1 MLSPVKRKRVR
12 NPPREHL
19 VIEGATVMYYSNFN
33 PENRPEEQ
41 QPQQTFEATSYRI
54 EDDVRPSKKK
64 KRVWPKVTALC
75 LACALLGGGAAA
87 GIMALTGGVKGTT
100 TVYQG
105 DRTPTV
111 VSVSNVTTKEPLT
124 AAQIYATY
132 VKATVGITTEINT
145 NVYGQVVQ
153 TAASGSGFVISQDGY
168 IVTNYHVIDEASK
181 ITVTL
186 VDGKSYDATLV
197 GGDEEN
203 DIAVLKV
210 DATGLDTVVIGS
222 SDNLVVGDQV
232 YAIGNPLGELTFSLT
247 GGYVS
252 ALDRN
257 VTMSDGRRM
266 NYIQTDTAI
275 NSGNSGG
282 PLFDQYG
289 QVVGIVSAKLSNNG
303 DSTEAS
309 VEGVGFAIPIDNV
322 WNMITDIM
330 EYGYVTGKP
339 YMGIINTSV
348 SGEAQRYGT
357 PAGAY
362 VLGVVEDS
370 CAAKAGLQ
378 EGDIITKLD
387 DADITSSDDLQNALA
402 DYRAGDTATLTVS
415 RSGQVQTLTI
425 TFDERTDERVA
436 ASQELHDQLEEEQNQ
451 QYSNQQQYGNGG
463 GIFWP
468 FGW

>member
-1 MLSPVKRKRVR
+1 
-12 NPPREHL
+12 
-19 VIEGATVMYYSNFN
+19 MYYSDFN
-33 PENRPEEQ
+33 PDNRPEEQ

-54 EDDVRPSKKK
+54 EDDVRPTKKK
-64 KRVWPKVTALC
+64 KRLWPKITALC
-75 LACALLGGGAAA
+75 LVCALLGGGAGA
-87 GIMALTGGVKGTT
+87 GVMALTGGVKGST

-105 DRTPTV
+105 DHAPTV
-111 VSVSNVTTKEPLT
+111 VNVSNVTTKEPLT

-132 VKATVGITTEINT
+132 VNATVGITTEINT

-168 IVTNYHVIDEASK
+168 IVTNYHVIEDASK
-181 ITVTL
+181 ITVTF

-203 DIAVLKV
+203 DIAVLKI
-210 DATGLDTVVIGS
+210 DAAGLATVVIGS

-266 NYIQTDTAI
+266 NYIQTDAAI

-282 PLFDQYG
+282 ALFDQYG

-303 DSTEAS
+303 DTSEAS
-309 VEGVGFAIPIDNV
+309 VEGIGFAIPIDNV
-322 WNMITDIM
+322 WSMITDIM

-362 VLGVVEDS
+362 VLGVVDSS

-387 DADITSSDDLQNALA
+387 DTDITSSDDLQNALA
-402 DYRAGDTATLTVS
+402 EYRAGDTATLTVS
-415 RSGQVQTLTI
+415 RSGQTQTLTI

-436 ASQELHDQLEEEQNQ
+436 ASQELQEQITQEQQQ
-451 QYSNQQQYGNGG
+451 QYSQQYGNGYGNG
-463 GIFWP
+463 GGYSWP

>member
-1 MLSPVKRKRVR
+1 
-12 NPPREHL
+12 
-19 VIEGATVMYYSNFN
+19 MYYSNFN

-378 EGDIITKLD
+378 EGDIITKID
-387 DADITSSDDLQNALA
+387 DTDITSSDDLQNALA
-402 DYRAGDTATLTVS
+402 DYQAGDTATLTVS

-436 ASQELHDQLEEEQNQ
+436 ASQELQDQIEQEQQ

>member
-1 MLSPVKRKRVR
+1 
-12 NPPREHL
+12 
-19 VIEGATVMYYSNFN
+19 MYYSNFN

-181 ITVTL
+181 ITVTF

-378 EGDIITKLD
+378 EGDIITKID
-387 DADITSSDDLQNALA
+387 DTDITSSDDLQNALA
-402 DYRAGDTATLTVS
+402 DYQAGDTATLTVS

-436 ASQELHDQLEEEQNQ
+436 ASQELQDQIEQEQQ

>member
-168 IVTNYHVIDEASK
+168 IVTNYHVIEDASK

-210 DATGLDTVVIGS
+210 DATGLATVVIGS

-378 EGDIITKLD
+378 EGDIITKID
-387 DADITSSDDLQNALA
+387 DTDITSSDDLQNALA
-402 DYRAGDTATLTVS
+402 DYQAGDTATLTVS

-436 ASQELHDQLEEEQNQ
+436 ASQELQDQIEQEQQ

>member
-1 MLSPVKRKRVR
+1 
-12 NPPREHL
+12 
-19 VIEGATVMYYSNFN
+19 MYYSNFN

-75 LACALLGGGAAA
+75 LACALLGGGAAT

-168 IVTNYHVIDEASK
+168 IVTNYHVIEDASK
-181 ITVTL
+181 ITVTF

-203 DIAVLKV
+203 DIAVLKI
-210 DATGLDTVVIGS
+210 DAAGLATVVIGS

-378 EGDIITKLD
+378 EGDIITKID
-387 DADITSSDDLQNALA
+387 DTDITSSDDLQNALA
-402 DYRAGDTATLTVS
+402 DYQAGDTATLTVS

-436 ASQELHDQLEEEQNQ
+436 ASQELQDQIEQEQQ

>member
-1 MLSPVKRKRVR
+1 
-12 NPPREHL
+12 
-19 VIEGATVMYYSNFN
+19 MYYSNFN

-153 TAASGSGFVISQDGY
+153 TAASGSGFIISQDGY
-168 IVTNYHVIDEASK
+168 IVTNYHVIEDASAIK
-181 ITVTL
+181 VTL
-186 VDGKSYDATLV
+186 YDGTSYPATLV

-203 DIAVLKV
+203 DIAVLKIE
-210 DATGLDTVVIGS
+210 ATGLTPVVIGS
-222 SDNLVVGDQV
+222 SDELVVGEPV

-252 ALDRN
+252 ALNRN

-282 PLFDQYG
+282 ALFNQYG
-289 QVVGIVSAKLSNNG
+289 QVVGIVSAKLSSSG
-303 DSTEAS
+303 SSTEAS
-309 VEGVGFAIPIDNV
+309 VEGIGFAIPIDDV
-322 WNMITDIM
+322 KDMITDLIQ
-330 EYGYVTGKP
+330 YGYITGQP
-339 YMGIINTSV
+339 YMGIINQTV
-348 SGEAQRYGT
+348 SSEAQWYGT

-362 VLGVVEDS
+362 VLGVVDGS
-370 CAAKAGLQ
+370 CADTAGLQ
-378 EGDIITKLD
+378 VGDIITAVD
-387 DADITSSDDLQNALA
+387 DTSVSSSDELSNALK
-402 DYRAGDTATLTVS
+402 DYEAGDTATLTVS
-415 RSGQVQTLTI
+415 RSGSTVTLTI
-425 TFDERTDERVA
+425 TFDERTDELVA
-436 ASQELHDQLEEEQNQ
+436 ASSELQEEINDQL
-451 QYSNQQQYGNGG
+451 QQQYQQQQQQQQNNWGNL
-463 GIFWP
+463 FP

>member
-1 MLSPVKRKRVR
+1 
-12 NPPREHL
+12 
-19 VIEGATVMYYSNFN
+19 MYYSNFN

-87 GIMALTGGVKGTT
+87 GTMALTGGVKGTT

-168 IVTNYHVIDEASK
+168 IVTNYHVIEDASK

-232 YAIGNPLGELTFSLT
+232 FAIGNPLGELTFSLT

-378 EGDIITKLD
+378 EGDIITKID
-387 DADITSSDDLQNALA
+387 DTDITSSDDLQNALA
-402 DYRAGDTATLTVS
+402 DYQAGDTATLTVS

-436 ASQELHDQLEEEQNQ
+436 ASQELQDQIEQEQQ

>member
-1 MLSPVKRKRVR
+1 
-12 NPPREHL
+12 
-19 VIEGATVMYYSNFN
+19 MYYSNFN

-75 LACALLGGGAAA
+75 LACALLGGGAAT

-378 EGDIITKLD
+378 EGDIITKID
-387 DADITSSDDLQNALA
+387 DTDITSSDDLQNALA
-402 DYRAGDTATLTVS
+402 DYQAGDTATLTVS

-436 ASQELHDQLEEEQNQ
+436 ASQELQDQIEQEQQ

>member
-1 MLSPVKRKRVR
+1 
-12 NPPREHL
+12 
-19 VIEGATVMYYSNFN
+19 MYYSNFN

-168 IVTNYHVIDEASK
+168 IVTNYHVIEDASK
-181 ITVTL
+181 ITVTF

-203 DIAVLKV
+203 DIAVLKI
-210 DATGLDTVVIGS
+210 DAAGLDTVVIGS

-387 DADITSSDDLQNALA
+387 DTDITSSDDLQNALA
-402 DYRAGDTATLTVS
+402 EYRAGDTATLTVS
-415 RSGQVQTLTI
+415 RSGQVQTLAI

-436 ASQELHDQLEEEQNQ
+436 ASQELQDQIEQEQQ

>member
-1 MLSPVKRKRVR
+1 
-12 NPPREHL
+12 
-19 VIEGATVMYYSNFN
+19 MYYSNFN

-168 IVTNYHVIDEASK
+168 IVTNYHVIEDASK
-181 ITVTL
+181 ITVTF

-210 DATGLDTVVIGS
+210 DATGLATVVIGS

-232 YAIGNPLGELTFSLT
+232 YAIGNPLGELTYSLT

-266 NYIQTDTAI
+266 NYIQTDAAI

-282 PLFDQYG
+282 ALFDQYG

-303 DSTEAS
+303 DTSEAS
-309 VEGVGFAIPIDNV
+309 VEGIGFAIPIDNV
-322 WNMITDIM
+322 WSMITDIM

-339 YMGIINTSV
+339 YMGIINTNV
-348 SGEAQRYGT
+348 SGEAQRYGV

-362 VLGVVEDS
+362 VLGVVDSS

-387 DADITSSDDLQNALA
+387 DTDITSSDDLHNALA
-402 DYRAGDTATLTVS
+402 EYRAGDTATLTVS

-436 ASQELHDQLEEEQNQ
+436 ASQELQDQIEQEQQ

>member
-1 MLSPVKRKRVR
+1 
-12 NPPREHL
+12 
-19 VIEGATVMYYSNFN
+19 MYYSNFN

-87 GIMALTGGVKGTT
+87 GIMALTGGVKGST

-168 IVTNYHVIDEASK
+168 IVTNYHVIEDASK

-378 EGDIITKLD
+378 EGDIITKID
-387 DADITSSDDLQNALA
+387 DTDITSSDDLQNALA
-402 DYRAGDTATLTVS
+402 DYQAGDTATLTVS

-436 ASQELHDQLEEEQNQ
+436 ASQELQDQIEQEQQ

>member
-145 NVYGQVVQ
+145 KVYGQVVQ

-362 VLGVVEDS
+362 VLGVVDSS

-387 DADITSSDDLQNALA
+387 DTDITSSDDLQNALA
-402 DYRAGDTATLTVS
+402 DYQAGDTATLTVS

-436 ASQELHDQLEEEQNQ
+436 ASQELQDQIEQEQQ

>member
-1 MLSPVKRKRVR
+1 
-12 NPPREHL
+12 
-19 VIEGATVMYYSNFN
+19 MYYSNFN

-153 TAASGSGFVISQDGY
+153 TAASGSGFVISKDGY

-378 EGDIITKLD
+378 EGDIITKID
-387 DADITSSDDLQNALA
+387 DTDITSSDDLQNALA
-402 DYRAGDTATLTVS
+402 NYQAGDTATLTVS

-436 ASQELHDQLEEEQNQ
+436 ASQELQDQIEQEQQ

>member
-87 GIMALTGGVKGTT
+87 GTMALTGGVKGTT

-168 IVTNYHVIDEASK
+168 IVTNYHVIEDASK

-339 YMGIINTSV
+339 YMGIINTNV
-348 SGEAQRYGT
+348 SGEAQRYGV

-378 EGDIITKLD
+378 EGDIITKID
-387 DADITSSDDLQNALA
+387 DTDITSSDDLQNALA
-402 DYRAGDTATLTVS
+402 DYQAGDTATLTVS

-436 ASQELHDQLEEEQNQ
+436 ASQELQDQIEQEQQ

-463 GIFWP
+463 GICWP

>member
-1 MLSPVKRKRVR
+1 MQLS
-12 NPPREHL
+12 
-19 VIEGATVMYYSNFN
+19 SF
-33 PENRPEEQ
+33 
-41 QPQQTFEATSYRI
+41 FFFF
-54 EDDVRPSKKK
+54 DD
-64 KRVWPKVTALC
+64 TA
-75 LACALLGGGAAA
+75 
-87 GIMALTGGVKGTT
+87 
-100 TVYQG
+100 
-105 DRTPTV
+105 
-111 VSVSNVTTKEPLT
+111 
-124 AAQIYATY
+124 
-132 VKATVGITTEINT
+132 TTEIYT

-153 TAASGSGFVISQDGY
+153 TAASGSGFIITQDGY
-168 IVTNYHVIDEASK
+168 IVTNYHVIEDASK

-210 DATGLDTVVIGS
+210 DATGLSTVVIGS
-222 SDNLVVGDQV
+222 SDSLVVGDQV

-303 DSTEAS
+303 DSSEAS

-330 EYGYVTGKP
+330 QYGYVTGKP

-362 VLGVVEDS
+362 VLGVVDDS

-387 DADITSSDDLQNALA
+387 DTDITSSDDLQNALSE
-402 DYRAGDTATLTVS
+402 YRAGDTATLTVS
-415 RSGQVQTLTI
+415 RSGQTQTLTI
-425 TFDERTDERVA
+425 TFDERTDERVQ
-436 ASQELHDQLEEEQNQ
+436 ASQELQEQIEQEQNQ
-451 QYSNQQQYGNGG
+451 QSQQYGQQYGNSYGG
-463 GIFWP
+463 GYWP

>member
-1 MLSPVKRKRVR
+1 
-12 NPPREHL
+12 
-19 VIEGATVMYYSNFN
+19 MYYSDFN
-33 PENRPEEQ
+33 PDNRPEEQ

-54 EDDVRPSKKK
+54 EDDVRPTKKK
-64 KRVWPKVTALC
+64 KRLWPKITALC
-75 LACALLGGGAAA
+75 LVCALLGGGAGA
-87 GIMALTGGVKGTT
+87 GVMALAGGVKGST

-282 PLFDQYG
+282 ALFDQYG

-303 DSTEAS
+303 DSTEAP

-339 YMGIINTSV
+339 YMGIINTNV
-348 SGEAQRYGT
+348 SGEAQRYGV

-436 ASQELHDQLEEEQNQ
+436 ASQELHDQIEEEQNQ

>member
-19 VIEGATVMYYSNFN
+19 VIEGATVMYYSDFN
-33 PENRPEEQ
+33 PDNRPEEQ

-124 AAQIYATY
+124 AAQISATY
-132 VKATVGITTEINT
+132 VNATVGTTTEINT

-181 ITVTL
+181 ITVTF

-203 DIAVLKV
+203 DIAVLKI
-210 DATGLDTVVIGS
+210 DAAGLDTVVIGS

-370 CAAKAGLQ
+370 RAAKAGLQ

-387 DADITSSDDLQNALA
+387 DTDITSSDDLQNALA
-402 DYRAGDTATLTVS
+402 DYQAGDTATLTVS

-436 ASQELHDQLEEEQNQ
+436 ASQELQDQIEQEQQ

>member
-1 MLSPVKRKRVR
+1 
-12 NPPREHL
+12 
-19 VIEGATVMYYSNFN
+19 MYYSNFN

-168 IVTNYHVIDEASK
+168 IVTNYHVIEDASK
-181 ITVTL
+181 ITVTF

-210 DATGLDTVVIGS
+210 DATGLATVVIGS

-232 YAIGNPLGELTFSLT
+232 YAIGNPLGELTYSLT

-266 NYIQTDTAI
+266 NYIQTDAAI

-282 PLFDQYG
+282 ALFDQYG

-303 DSTEAS
+303 DTSEAS
-309 VEGVGFAIPIDNV
+309 VEGIGFAIPIDNV
-322 WNMITDIM
+322 WSMITDIM

-339 YMGIINTSV
+339 YMGIINTNV
-348 SGEAQRYGT
+348 SGEAQRYGV

-362 VLGVVEDS
+362 VLGVVDSS

-387 DADITSSDDLQNALA
+387 DTDITSSDDLQNALA
-402 DYRAGDTATLTVS
+402 EYRAGDTATLTVS

-436 ASQELHDQLEEEQNQ
+436 ASQELQDQIEQEQQ

>member
-1 MLSPVKRKRVR
+1 
-12 NPPREHL
+12 
-19 VIEGATVMYYSNFN
+19 MYYSDFN
-33 PENRPEEQ
+33 PDNRPEEQ

-111 VSVSNVTTKEPLT
+111 VNVSNVTTKEPLT

-168 IVTNYHVIDEASK
+168 IVTNYHVIEDASK

-282 PLFDQYG
+282 ALFDQYG

-339 YMGIINTSV
+339 YMGIINTNV

-387 DADITSSDDLQNALA
+387 DTDITSSDDLQNALA
-402 DYRAGDTATLTVS
+402 DYQAGDTATLTVS

-436 ASQELHDQLEEEQNQ
+436 ASQELQDQIEQEQQ

>member
-362 VLGVVEDS
+362 VLGVVDSS

-387 DADITSSDDLQNALA
+387 DTDITSSDDLQNALA
-402 DYRAGDTATLTVS
+402 DYQAGDTATLTVS

-436 ASQELHDQLEEEQNQ
+436 ASQELQDQIEQEQQ

>member
-1 MLSPVKRKRVR
+1 
-12 NPPREHL
+12 
-19 VIEGATVMYYSNFN
+19 MYYSNFN

-168 IVTNYHVIDEASK
+168 IVTNYHVIEDASK
-181 ITVTL
+181 ITVTF

-203 DIAVLKV
+203 DIAVLKI
-210 DATGLDTVVIGS
+210 DAAGLDTVVIGS

-378 EGDIITKLD
+378 EGDIITKID
-387 DADITSSDDLQNALA
+387 DTDITSSDDLQNALA
-402 DYRAGDTATLTVS
+402 DYQAGDTATLTVS

-436 ASQELHDQLEEEQNQ
+436 ASQELQDQIEQEQQ